1 MGFELRCT
9 KKDPVVSTKYGKLR
23 GFFYDDVYNFWG
35 VRYAVA
41 KRFHMPEEQPA
52 WEGIK
57 DALAYGYVSPL
68 LEDPIPDNE
77 ITVPHRYWPMGEDCL
92 NVNIFT
98 PTIDPEAKKPVMV
111 WLHGG
116 GFSDGSAIAH
126 IAFEG
131 DNLARHHDVVLV
143 AVNHRLNAFG
153 FLDLS
158 MFGEEYK
165 NSVNA
170 GMADIVA
177 ALQWVHDNIAA
188 FGGDPEN
195 VTIFGQSG
203 GGGKVNTLG
212 QTPAADGLF
221 HRAIVMSGVHDPDAP
236 RHTWPSPEPKELVL
250 EILKQLNLEEKD
262 YKKLET
268 VHFRLFIMA
277 VNRAIRVFGRKGM
290 VVGWGP
296 KANEWYAGDPLTVG
310 FREHYKMIPTMV
322 GSTLGEF
329 YQTSTPENKLTMT
342 EEEQKQVIWNKY
354 GKENGDRVIEL
365 FEQAYPGKNIAIAD
379 SVDNSVRSACV
390 KYCRVKSQGE
400 HAPVYSY
407 LHASVYDFNNGMPAW
422 HNCDIP
428 YAFANGDRI
437 PYCHATENAEA
448 LCSLIPA
455 AFVAF
460 AKTGNP
466 NADGLPFWA
475 PATEEEVPTMIFD
488 QTFEV
493 KTGHDTELI
502 NYINSVSKPF
512 RMSFFGPKT
521 DDDVEGTVWGY

>member
-1 MGFELRCT
+1 
-9 KKDPVVSTKYGKLR
+9 
-23 GFFYDDVYNFWG
+23 
-35 VRYAVA
+35 
-41 KRFHMPEEQPA
+41 
-52 WEGIK
+52 
-57 DALAYGYVSPL
+57 
-68 LEDPIPDNE
+68 
-77 ITVPHRYWPMGEDCL
+77 
-92 NVNIFT
+92 
-98 PTIDPEAKKPVMV
+98 
-111 WLHGG
+111 
-116 GFSDGSAIAH
+116 
-126 IAFEG
+126 
-131 DNLARHHDVVLV
+131 
-143 AVNHRLNAFG
+143 
-153 FLDLS
+153 
-158 MFGEEYK
+158 
-165 NSVNA
+165 
-170 GMADIVA
+170 
-177 ALQWVHDNIAA
+177 
-188 FGGDPEN
+188 
-195 VTIFGQSG
+195 
-203 GGGKVNTLG
+203 
-212 QTPAADGLF
+212 
-221 HRAIVMSGVHDPDAP
+221 
-236 RHTWPSPEPKELVL
+236 
-250 EILKQLNLEEKD
+250 
-262 YKKLET
+262 
-268 VHFRLFIMA
+268 
-277 VNRAIRVFGRKGM
+277 
-290 VVGWGP
+290 
-296 KANEWYAGDPLTVG
+296 
-310 FREHYKMIPTMV
+310 MV

-379 SVDNSVRSACV
+379 SVDNSVRPACV